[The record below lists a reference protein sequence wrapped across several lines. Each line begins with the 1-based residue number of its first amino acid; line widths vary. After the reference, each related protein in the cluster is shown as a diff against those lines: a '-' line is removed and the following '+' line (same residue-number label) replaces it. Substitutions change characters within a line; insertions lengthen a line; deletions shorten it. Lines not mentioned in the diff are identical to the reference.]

1 MNYIGCL
8 KNVYDSLKEIFIN
21 DIKKNVERGKVIMIK
36 NVIEI
41 QNLTKQYGKHRG
53 IDNVSFSVKEGEIFG
68 FIGPNG
74 AGKSTTIRTLLAL
87 IHQTSGSATIFGKD
101 CIKEAPTIAQDIG
114 YLPSET
120 FFYEGMTVKELLNYT
135 AKLYQKDCSKRIKE
149 LSERLK
155 LDTSR
160 KIRDLSFGNKKKV
173 GIVAG
178 LLHSPKL
185 IILDEPT
192 SGLDPLMQDT
202 FFEILKEEN
211 EKGATILFS
220 SHILSEVQKMCDR
233 IAILKEGKVIS
244 LQSIHELR
252 SNTYKRIQLRTQEPV
267 SKQKFS
273 LDGISEF
280 EQREEEISF
289 MYKGNVGQLINSFSN
304 LEIVDIFIEE
314 PSLEEIFM
322 HYYQ

>member
-1 MNYIGCL
+1 MI
-8 KNVYDSLKEIFIN
+8 S
-21 DIKKNVERGKVIMIK
+21 KKNVERGNIIMTK

-74 AGKSTTIRTLLAL
+74 AGKSTAIRTLLAL
-87 IHQTSGSATIFGKD
+87 IHPTSGRATIFGKD
-101 CIKEAPTIAQDIG
+101 CIKEAPSIAKDVG

-120 FFYEGMTVKELLNYT
+120 FFYEGMTVKGLLDYT
-135 AKLYQKDCSKRIKE
+135 AKLYQKDCSKRIEE
-149 LSERLK
+149 LTERLK

-233 IAILKEGKVIS
+233 VAVIKEGKIIS

-252 SNTYKRIQLRTQEPV
+252 SSTYKSIQLSTKEPV
-267 SKQKFS
+267 SKQVFT
-273 LDGISEF
+273 LEGISEF
-280 EQREEEISF
+280 KQQEEEISF
-289 MYKGNVGQLINSFSN
+289 MYNGSVNQLINNLSN
-304 LEIVDIFIEE
+304 LEID
-314 PSLEEIFM
+314 EIGR
-322 HYYQ
+322 

>member
-1 MNYIGCL
+1 MPKKLISMNYIGCL
-8 KNVYDSLKEIFIN
+8 KNAYNSLKGIFIN
-21 DIKKNVERGKVIMIK
+21 NYKKMKLERGNIVMTK

-41 QNLTKQYGKHRG
+41 KNLTKNYSKHRS
-53 IDNVSFSVKEGEIFG
+53 IEDVSYSVKEGEFFG
-68 FIGPNG
+68 LINPNC
-74 AGKSTTIRTLLAL
+74 AGISTTTHKLLSM
-87 IHQTSGSATIFGKD
+87 IHPTSGCATIFGKD
-101 CIKEAPTIAQDIG
+101 CIKEAPSIAQDVG

-120 FFYEGMTVKELLNYT
+120 FFYEGMTVKELLDYT

-202 FFEILKEEN
+202 FFEILREEN
-211 EKGATILFS
+211 EKGATILFR
-220 SHILSEVQKMCDR
+220 SEERRVG
-233 IAILKEGKVIS
+233 KE
-244 LQSIHELR
+244 
-252 SNTYKRIQLRTQEPV
+252 
-267 SKQKFS
+267 
-273 LDGISEF
+273 
-280 EQREEEISF
+280 
-289 MYKGNVGQLINSFSN
+289 
-304 LEIVDIFIEE
+304 
-314 PSLEEIFM
+314 
-322 HYYQ
+322 

>member
-1 MNYIGCL
+1 
-8 KNVYDSLKEIFIN
+8 
-21 DIKKNVERGKVIMIK
+21 MIK

-87 IHQTSGSATIFGKD
+87 IHPTSGNAKIFGKD
-101 CIKEAPTIAQDIG
+101 IIDEAPAIAQDIG

-135 AKLYQKDCSKRIKE
+135 EKLYKKDCSKRIKE

-155 LDTSR
+155 LDMSR

-192 SGLDPLMQDT
+192 SGLDPLMQET
-202 FFEILKEEN
+202 FFEILREEN

-220 SHILSEVQKMCDR
+220 SHILSEVQKMSDR
-233 IAILKEGKVIS
+233 VAFLKDGEIIS
-244 LQSIHELR
+244 LQSIEDLR
-252 SNTYKRIQLRTQEPV
+252 SSTYKRIQLTTEEDISQQDLALE
-267 SKQKFS
+267 
-273 LDGISEF
+273 GISEF
-280 EQREEEISF
+280 KQEEESVNF
-289 MYKGNVGQLINSFSN
+289 MYNGNIDRLIESFSN
-304 LEIVDIFIEE
+304 LELIDIFIEE

-322 HYYQ
+322 HYYE

>member
-1 MNYIGCL
+1 MTN
-8 KNVYDSLKEIFIN
+8 
-21 DIKKNVERGKVIMIK
+21 

-41 QNLTKQYGKHRG
+41 KNLTKSYGKHRG
-53 IDNVSFSVKEGEIFG
+53 IDDVSFSVEKGEIFG

-87 IHQTSGSATIFGKD
+87 IHPTEGSATIFGKD
-101 CIKEAPTIAQDIG
+101 CIKEAPSIAQDIG

-120 FFYEGMTVKELLNYT
+120 FFYEGMTVKELLDYT
-135 AKLYQKDCSKRIKE
+135 AKLYQKDCSKRIKD
-149 LSERLK
+149 LSEKLK
-155 LDTSR
+155 LDMSR

-178 LLHSPKL
+178 LLHSPAL

-192 SGLDPLMQDT
+192 SGLDPLMQEI

-244 LQSIHELR
+244 LQSIHDLR
-252 SNTYKRIQLRTQEPV
+252 SNTYKKVQLTTKKV
-267 SKQKFS
+267 
-273 LDGISEF
+273 ISEQDFLLEGITQF
-280 EQREEEISF
+280 EQQDDEIRF
-289 MYKGNVGQLINSFSN
+289 MYKGDVSRLIDSFQH
-304 LEIVDIFIEE
+304 LQIIDILIEE

>member
-1 MNYIGCL
+1 M
-8 KNVYDSLKEIFIN
+8 
-21 DIKKNVERGKVIMIK
+21 RK

-87 IHQTSGSATIFGKD
+87 IHPTSGSATIFGKD
-101 CIKEAPTIAQDIG
+101 CIKEAPSIAKDVG

-120 FFYEGMTVKELLNYT
+120 FFYEGMTVKGLLDYT
-135 AKLYQKDCSKRIKE
+135 AKLYQKDCSKRIEE
-149 LSERLK
+149 LTERLK

-202 FFEILKEEN
+202 FIEILKEEN

-233 IAILKEGKVIS
+233 VAFIKEGKIIS

-252 SNTYKRIQLRTQEPV
+252 SSTYKSIQLSTKEPV
-267 SKQKFS
+267 SKQVFT
-273 LDGISEF
+273 LEGISEF
-280 EQREEEISF
+280 KQQEEEISF
-289 MYKGNVGQLINSFSN
+289 MYNGNVNNLINSFSTLN
-304 LEIVDIFIEE
+304 ITDIFIEE

>member
-1 MNYIGCL
+1 MT
-8 KNVYDSLKEIFIN
+8 
-21 DIKKNVERGKVIMIK
+21 K

-74 AGKSTTIRTLLAL
+74 AGKSTAIRTLLAL
-87 IHQTSGSATIFGKD
+87 IHPTSGSATIFGKD
-101 CIKEAPTIAQDIG
+101 CIKEAPSIAKDVG

-120 FFYEGMTVKELLNYT
+120 FFYEGMTVKGLLDYT
-135 AKLYQKDCSKRIKE
+135 AKLYQKDCSKRIEE
-149 LSERLK
+149 LTERLK

-233 IAILKEGKVIS
+233 VSFIKEGKIIS

-252 SNTYKRIQLRTQEPV
+252 SSTYKSIQLSTKEPV
-267 SKQKFS
+267 SKQVFT
-273 LDGISEF
+273 LEGISEF
-280 EQREEEISF
+280 KQQEEEISF
-289 MYKGNVGQLINSFSN
+289 MYNGNVNNLINSFSTLN
-304 LEIVDIFIEE
+304 ITDIFIEE

>member
-1 MNYIGCL
+1 MN
-8 KNVYDSLKEIFIN
+8 E
-21 DIKKNVERGKVIMIK
+21 

-41 QNLTKQYGKHRG
+41 NHLSKFYGKQRG
-53 IDNVSFSVKEGEIFG
+53 IEDVTFSIKQGEIFG

-87 IHQTSGSATIFGKD
+87 IHPSSGNATIFGKD
-101 CIKEAPTIAQDIG
+101 CIHGAPVIAQEVG

-120 FFYEGMTVKELLNYT
+120 FFYENMKVRDLLKYAET
-135 AKLYQKDCSKRIKE
+135 LYKKDCSQRIAE
-149 LSERLK
+149 LTSRLN

-185 IILDEPT
+185 LILDEPT
-192 SGLDPLMQDT
+192 SGLDPLMQQT
-202 FFEILKEEN
+202 FFEILREEN
-211 EKGATILFS
+211 QKGVTILFS
-220 SHILSEVQKMCDR
+220 SHILSEVQKMCNR

-244 LQSIHELR
+244 LENINDMR
-252 SNTYKRIQLRTQEPV
+252 SNAYKKILLNMEETPNNRVFEMEGITNYEQNKTQ
-267 SKQKFS
+267 
-273 LDGISEF
+273 
-280 EQREEEISF
+280 ISF
-289 MYKGNVGQLINSFSN
+289 MFKGDVNELLDRIRAKR
-304 LEIVDIFIEE
+304 LVDILIEE

-322 HYYQ
+322 HYYE

>member
-1 MNYIGCL
+1 MT
-8 KNVYDSLKEIFIN
+8 
-21 DIKKNVERGKVIMIK
+21 K

-53 IDNVSFSVKEGEIFG
+53 IDDVSFSVKKGEIFG

-87 IHQTSGSATIFGKD
+87 IYPSSGSATIFGKD
-101 CIKEAPTIAQDIG
+101 CIKEAPSIAQDIG

-135 AKLYQKDCSKRIKE
+135 AKLYQKDCSNRIKE
-149 LSERLK
+149 LTERLK

-192 SGLDPLMQDT
+192 SGLDPLMQNI

-211 EKGATILFS
+211 DKGATILFS

-233 IAILKEGKVIS
+233 IAFIKEGKIIN

-252 SNTYKRIQLRTQEPV
+252 ANTYKKIQLTMKEPTK
-267 SKQKFS
+267 KQAFN
-273 LDGISEF
+273 LEGISEF
-280 EQREEEISF
+280 NQQDEEITF
-289 MYKGNVGQLINSFSN
+289 MYNGNISQLISSFSN
-304 LEIVDIFIEE
+304 HEIVDIFIEE

>member
-1 MNYIGCL
+1 M
-8 KNVYDSLKEIFIN
+8 
-21 DIKKNVERGKVIMIK
+21 RK

-74 AGKSTTIRTLLAL
+74 AGKSTAIRTLLAL
-87 IHQTSGSATIFGKD
+87 IHPTSGSATIFGKD
-101 CIKEAPTIAQDIG
+101 CIKEAPSIAKDVG

-120 FFYEGMTVKELLNYT
+120 FFYEGMTVKGLLDYT
-135 AKLYQKDCSKRIKE
+135 AKLYQKDCSKRIEE
-149 LSERLK
+149 LTERLK

-220 SHILSEVQKMCDR
+220 SHILSEIQKMCDR
-233 IAILKEGKVIS
+233 VAFIKEGKIIS

-252 SNTYKRIQLRTQEPV
+252 SSTYKSIQLSTKEPV
-267 SKQKFS
+267 SKQVFT
-273 LDGISEF
+273 LEGISEF
-280 EQREEEISF
+280 KQQEEEISF
-289 MYKGNVGQLINSFSN
+289 MYNGNVNNLINSFSTLN
-304 LEIVDIFIEE
+304 ITDIFIEE

>member
-1 MNYIGCL
+1 MATN
-8 KNVYDSLKEIFIN
+8 
-21 DIKKNVERGKVIMIK
+21 

-41 QNLTKQYGKHRG
+41 KNLTKSYGKHRG
-53 IDNVSFSVKEGEIFG
+53 IDNVSFSVEKGEIFG

-87 IHQTSGSATIFGKD
+87 IHPTEGSATIFGKD
-101 CIKEAPTIAQDIG
+101 CIKEAPSIAQDIG

-120 FFYEGMTVKELLNYT
+120 FFYEGMTVKELLDYT
-135 AKLYQKDCSKRIKE
+135 AKLYQKDCSKRIKD

-155 LDTSR
+155 LDMSR
-160 KIRDLSFGNKKKV
+160 RIRDLSFGNKKKV

-178 LLHSPKL
+178 LLHSPAL

-192 SGLDPLMQDT
+192 SGLDPLMQET
-202 FFEILKEEN
+202 FFEILEEEN

-233 IAILKEGKVIS
+233 IAILKDGKVIS

-252 SNTYKRIQLRTQEPV
+252 SSTYKKVQLTSPNP
-267 SKQKFS
+267 
-273 LDGISEF
+273 ISEQDFFLEGMTQF
-280 EQREEEISF
+280 EQQDEEIRF
-289 MYKGNVGQLINSFSN
+289 MYKGDVSRLMDSFQH
-304 LEIVDIFIEE
+304 LQIIDILIEE